1 MSTEPSPYSP
11 ELADAQA
18 PSVGFVSLGCPKATV
33 DSEKILGALTR
44 DGYRI
49 ATAYD
54 TADVVVVNTCGF
66 INAAREESFDAI
78 DEALAENGR
87 VVVTGCLG
95 AEQGLLSERYPS
107 LLAVTRPHDYAA
119 VLAAVR
125 RAAPIAPGCRPQS
138 LMLRG
143 DARLPLTPPHYAY
156 LKVSEG
162 CNHKCSFCIIPSMR
176 GPLVS
181 RAIDEVMLEAE
192 ALVVAGVREL
202 LVIAQDLSA
211 YGVDMGYAQARWRDQ
226 SLETR
231 FAPLCEALDQLGVWV
246 RLHYVYPY
254 PHVDEV
260 VGLMRHDG
268 LLPYLDVPL
277 QHGSPRV
284 LKAMRR
290 PAAAEET
297 LERLQRWRERQPD
310 LVVRSSF
317 IVGFPGETDD
327 DFEAL
332 LAFLQDAELDRVGCF
347 RYSPVAGAAAN
358 ALAEPVPDTLVTE
371 RYDALMAQ
379 QQVISARR
387 LQRLVGKTLDVLVD
401 EVDGDRVIGRCYADA
416 PEIDGQVY
424 VSFDADA
431 PCVGSLVPVSIEAA
445 DEYDLWGR
453 CVGLR

>member
-1 MSTEPSPYSP
+1 MSSQEPSNT
-11 ELADAQA
+11 EDAGATLA

-33 DSEKILGALTR
+33 DSEKILGSLTR

-49 ATAYD
+49 ATQYD
-54 TADVVVVNTCGF
+54 AADVVVVNTCGF
-66 INAAREESFDAI
+66 INAARDESFEAI

-95 AEQGLLSERYPS
+95 AEQGLLNERYPA

-125 RAAPIAPGCRPQS
+125 RAAPIPSGCRTPGEAH
-138 LMLRG
+138 LRG

-181 RAIDEVMLEAE
+181 RGIGDVMAEAE
-192 ALVVAGVREL
+192 ALVEAGVQEL

-211 YGVDMGYAQARWRDQ
+211 YGVDRGYAAEHWRGQ
-226 SLETR
+226 SIETR
-231 FAPLCEALDQLGVWV
+231 FAPLCEALGELGVWV

-260 VGLMRHDG
+260 VGLMRHGG

-290 PAAAEET
+290 PAAAEQT
-297 LERLQRWRERQPD
+297 LDRVQRWRAMQPD

-317 IVGFPGETDD
+317 IVGFPGETDR
-327 DFEAL
+327 DFEDL
-332 LAFLQDAELDRVGCF
+332 LEFMRVAELDRVGCF

-358 ALAEPVPDTLVTE
+358 DIAALVPESVVTE
-371 RYDALMAQ
+371 RYEALMAEQ
-379 QQVISARR
+379 QSISARR
-387 LQRLVGKTLDVLVD
+387 LARLVGRELEVLVD
-401 EVDGDRVIGRCYADA
+401 EVDGERVIGRSYADA

-424 VSFDADA
+424 VAFDADA
-431 PCVGSLVPVSIEAA
+431 PAVGTRIRARIEAA
-445 DEYDLWGR
+445 DEYDLWGQQ
-453 CVGLR
+453 VD